1 MSNLPIRYVSVDVEC
16 DGPDYGVHSCRM
28 LGLAVSRPY
37 PNLPGILN
45 PARSGSW
52 CEHKLRYCLEKTPG
66 TRTDPQTME
75 QFWSVNQEL
84 AAYIQAHARPASE
97 VARQVQG
104 FLSSLTTESRLVFVA
119 KPTSYDLPWL
129 RQILIDGAVETDLIP
144 HSSVCIS
151 SLLKGLD
158 FLGINRKEVNATVRA
173 EELPHTHFADDDA
186 LGQLYMFLQL
196 RRLYREVGRSLGAR

>member
-1 MSNLPIRYVSVDVEC
+1 M
-16 DGPDYGVHSCRM
+16 
-28 LGLAVSRPY
+28 
-37 PNLPGILN
+37 
-45 PARSGSW
+45 
-52 CEHKLRYCLEKTPG
+52 CLI
-66 TRTDPQTME
+66 
-75 QFWSVNQEL
+75 
-84 AAYIQAHARPASE
+84 Y
-97 VARQVQG
+97 
-104 FLSSLTTESRLVFVA
+104 
-119 KPTSYDLPWL
+119 
-129 RQILIDGAVETDLIP
+129 LIP